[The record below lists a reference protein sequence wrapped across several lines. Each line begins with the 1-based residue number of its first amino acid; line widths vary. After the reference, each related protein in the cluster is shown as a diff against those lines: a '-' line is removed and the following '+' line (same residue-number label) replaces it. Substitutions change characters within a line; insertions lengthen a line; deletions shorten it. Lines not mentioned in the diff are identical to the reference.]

1 MLTLVSRYIFTRATL
16 AFSQNQLFFRNS
28 THNVPFCLTVDTFQ
42 AELFYWD
49 QGEFDLSRQVPSQ
62 IHNKIT

>member
-1 MLTLVSRYIFTRATL
+1 MLTLVSTGTL
-16 AFSQNQLFFRNS
+16 AFSQNQLFFCNS
-28 THNVPFCLTVDTFQ
+28 MHNVPFCLTVDKFQ

-49 QGEFDLSRQVPSQ
+49 QGEFDLSCQVPSQ